1 MALVLIWEKLLSPN
15 QFFKI
20 RMTVSDPV
28 IVTVLDQL
36 LQEVAGRQVEAF
48 EKRCDELPVP
58 VDLIRTAELLK
69 QQQQQ

>member
-1 MALVLIWEKLLSPN
+1 
-15 QFFKI
+15 
-20 RMTVSDPV
+20 MTVSDPV
-28 IVTVLDQL
+28 IVTVLDQI